1 MELKPKVTLQQKGA
15 EAYISLKQLIV
26 TLKWTAAV
34 DLDLLAFYR
43 AKDGR
48 TGAIYY
54 AEKGDMNSFP
64 FMALDE
70 DMGVGDVGGD
80 NEENLRITKLDDMS
94 DVLIVASIYNKPD
107 SNFGQYDARITLT
120 TDAGDNIDVPLTA
133 PETGQWC
140 VVAHIDNNS
149 PMGGKLINVNKV
161 QAEQPDVNQF
171 R

>member
-1 MELKPKVTLQQKGA
+1 MELKPKVTLQQKGQ
-15 EAYISLKQLIV
+15 EAFISLKQLIV

-48 TGAIYY
+48 MGAVYY

-64 FMALDE
+64 YMALDE

-80 NEENLRITKLDDMS
+80 NEENLRITQLDDMS

-107 SNFGQYDARITLT
+107 SSFGQYDARVSLT
-120 TDAGDNIDVPLTA
+120 TEAGDNIEVPLNATK
-133 PETGQWC
+133 TGQWC
-140 VVAHIDNNS
+140 IVAHIDNNS
-149 PMGGKLINVNKV
+149 PMGAKLRNVNKV
-161 QAEQPDVNQF
+161 QQEQPDVNQF